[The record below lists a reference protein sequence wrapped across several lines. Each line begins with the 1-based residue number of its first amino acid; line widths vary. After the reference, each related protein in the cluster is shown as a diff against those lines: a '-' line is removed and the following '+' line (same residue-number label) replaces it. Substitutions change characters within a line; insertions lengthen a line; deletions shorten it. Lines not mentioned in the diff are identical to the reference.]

1 MSQIVV
7 NFVGESCFGDAK
19 YGVCINFY
27 FKHKL
32 STFCN
37 NIINKIYKMLCKVC
51 RLRHDIFVLLG
62 IYNFFALHWAL

>member
-7 NFVGESCFGDAK
+7 NFVGESCFGDVK

-37 NIINKIYKMLCKVC
+37 NIIKKFIRCCVQYVGKDM
-51 RLRHDIFVLLG
+51 IFL
-62 IYNFFALHWAL
+62 YF

>member
-27 FKHKL
+27 FEHKL

-37 NIINKIYKMLCKVC
+37 NIINKFIRCCAKYVGKDM
-51 RLRHDIFVLLG
+51 IFL
-62 IYNFFALHWAL
+62 YF

>member
-37 NIINKIYKMLCKVC
+37 NIINKFIRCCVKYV
-51 RLRHDIFVLLG
+51 G
-62 IYNFFALHWAL
+62 

>member
-37 NIINKIYKMLCKVC
+37 NIINKFIGCCVKYVGKDM
-51 RLRHDIFVLLG
+51 IFL
-62 IYNFFALHWAL
+62 YF